1 MELRTAQ
8 LLLSLS
14 LMAHVVQ
21 IALARGPSHSSL
33 DLNEYV
39 KDAVL
44 LLDILDSEDN
54 NNESMK
60 AKNYNVLSRVCK

>member
-21 IALARGPSHSSL
+21 VALAREPSHSSL

-39 KDAVL
+39 KDVVL
-44 LLDILDSEDN
+44 FLDILDSEDN
-54 NNESMK
+54 TNESK
-60 AKNYNVLSRVCK
+60 KLQLS

>member
-1 MELRTAQ
+1 MVCYLHRFCVELQAAQ

-21 IALARGPSHSSL
+21 VTLAQEPSHSSL

-39 KDAVL
+39 KDVVL
-44 LLDILDSEDN
+44 FLIDVGSKNSDN
-54 NNESMK
+54 LARN
-60 AKNYNVLSRVCK
+60 

>member
-21 IALARGPSHSSL
+21 IAPARGPSHSSL

-39 KDAVL
+39 KDVVL

-54 NNESMK
+54 NNESK
-60 AKNYNVLSRVCK
+60 KVQLS